1 MPCFFLPIEPSRLA
15 ARLTLFRYRGLG
27 REVAGLIEDINRQD
41 PTWNILGFVDDNQ
54 ALHGAV
60 IDDYPVLG
68 GLDWLKEQSLS
79 VVMGIGNPLARKIV
93 IEKLN
98 GSLND
103 YPVLVHPSALILRR
117 ARLGKGTIVCAGNIV
132 SLGVAVGEHSFI
144 NLSCTVGHDVIIDAY
159 CVLMPGV
166 NVSGNVRLEE
176 CVSVGTGAAIIQGI
190 TVGERTVIG
199 AGAVVVRDLP
209 ADCTAVGS
217 PAKPIKFRE

>member
-1 MPCFFLPIEPSRLA
+1 MPDIVIVGA
-15 ARLTLFRYRGLG
+15 GGLG

-68 GLDWLKEQSLS
+68 GLDWLKEQSLN

-93 IEKLN
+93 IEKLG
-98 GSLND
+98 GSPND
-103 YPVLVHPSALILRR
+103 YPVLVHPNAVVSSR
-117 ARLGKGTIVCAGNIV
+117 ARIGIGVVVCASSVVNV
-132 SLGVAVGEHSFI
+132 DATLEDHSFV
-144 NLSCTVGHDVIIDAY
+144 NPSCTIGHDAIVGFY
-159 CVLMPGV
+159 GMLLPGV
-166 NVSGNVRLEE
+166 NVAGRVRLEE

-190 TVGERTVIG
+190 TVGARTVIG

-209 ADCTAVGS
+209 PDCTAVGS
-217 PAKPIKFRE
+217 PAKPIKFMG